1 LSARGSGVDGDSG
14 EMPGRHA
21 LGVAIFDRV
30 LCGVDGTPAGDAAA
44 AIAARVVSP
53 TGTLELVA
61 VAETHFAVQ
70 AGWGTPA
77 VLEAIEHEAEDA
89 LKHSRAAVEPT
100 HQPETAL
107 LEGAPADALLH
118 EIERRAAS
126 LAVVGT
132 KGHSRAVGIALGS
145 VATFLLHEA
154 PCSVLV
160 VREGVNA
167 STWPRSIAVGVDGS
181 PESARALDVAREMA
195 ARFKAP
201 LRTILATREAQTEL
215 EGARRLASDLV
226 ELPGGA
232 VDELAH
238 AGEQAD
244 LVVVGSRGL
253 TGIQALGSVS
263 ERVAHEARCPVLVVR
278 ALP

>member
-1 LSARGSGVDGDSG
+1 
-14 EMPGRHA
+14 MT
-21 LGVAIFDRV
+21 IFDRV

-53 TGTLELVA
+53 SGTLELVA
-61 VAETHFAVQ
+61 VAEAQLAVH
-70 AGWGTPA
+70 AGWNAPA
-77 VLEAIEHEAEDA
+77 VLESIEHGAEDA
-89 LKHSRAAVEPT
+89 LEHSRAAVEPA
-100 HQPETAL
+100 HHAETAL

-118 EIERRAAS
+118 EIERRGAS

-132 KGHSRAVGIALGS
+132 KAHSRAVGIALGS

-160 VREGVNA
+160 VREGVEPEG
-167 STWPRSIAVGVDGS
+167 WPRSIAVGVDGS
-181 PESARALDVAREMA
+181 PEAAAALDVAQQV
-195 ARFKAP
+195 ARRFGAE
-201 LRTILATREAQTEL
+201 LRAIAATREPRADLDT
-215 EGARRLASDLV
+215 ARRLV
-226 ELPGGA
+226 PELEEVPGGA

-253 TGIQALGSVS
+253 TGIRALGSVS
-263 ERVAHEARCPVLVVR
+263 ERVAHAARCPVLVVR